1 MSIWAEL
8 NRRNVYKVGAAYL
21 IVAWLLAQVAS
32 VVAPALSLPS
42 WVTPLVVF
50 LLVLAFPI
58 ALILAWAYEVTPD
71 GIKPTRN
78 VPLADSIR
86 HVTGQKLNYIVT
98 GLLVAAVGFIA
109 VDYYVLRGTPTES
122 AGRPAPAA
130 DPSSAGAMAV
140 DPGGADSSPPIVA
153 VLPFDNLSPNPDDAY
168 FASGLHDEILNQLAK
183 LDSIRVISRTSVLR
197 YAENRRTIPQI
208 AAELSADAIMEGSV
222 RYAGDRILVTAQ
234 LIDPATDTHLWT
246 QTYPGDLSDLEQLFA
261 IQADIAMNVANALR
275 AELSAEDRTSLARRP
290 TASREAYELYLASL
304 NATRLLDTARATQQI
319 ERALEL
325 DPNFAEA
332 WAQKAWLQAA
342 TQAGLPTEGAT
353 SRLANA
359 RRDAL
364 HAVELAPDSPAVHSA
379 YAFVLTQQ
387 GDWIE
392 ARRAHET
399 MLALGADLTDASLVF
414 HQLSTGDF
422 AGAKSSTQAL
432 YEKDPLNPNALG
444 FLLLSHGF
452 LGESREEAEVY
463 AKGTALFDAWFL
475 GELAEGY
482 LRLARR
488 DFEHMRKVA
497 PLLGRVHNAL
507 VGYLDTP
514 EAGIAEARK
523 LSGEEAY
530 RTNIARIN
538 LALWVAF
545 FGDDELALSLLTAA
559 LAESRTNTYYIWM
572 PLLARARQ
580 RPAFKALVRDLGLV
594 EYWREYGW
602 PPICQP
608 TQGDDFACR

>member
-1 MSIWAEL
+1 
-8 NRRNVYKVGAAYL
+8 
-21 IVAWLLAQVAS
+21 
-32 VVAPALSLPS
+32 
-42 WVTPLVVF
+42 
-50 LLVLAFPI
+50 
-58 ALILAWAYEVTPD
+58 
-71 GIKPTRN
+71 
-78 VPLADSIR
+78 
-86 HVTGQKLNYIVT
+86 
-98 GLLVAAVGFIA
+98 
-109 VDYYVLRGTPTES
+109 
-122 AGRPAPAA
+122 
-130 DPSSAGAMAV
+130 
-140 DPGGADSSPPIVA
+140 

-183 LDSIRVISRTSVLR
+183 LDAIRVISRTSVLR
-197 YAENRRTIPQI
+197 YSENRPAIPQI
-208 AAELSADAIMEGSV
+208 AAELNADAVMEGSV

-275 AELSAEDRTSLARRP
+275 AELSAEDRTSLARMP

-304 NATRLLDTARATQQI
+304 SASRLLDPRATPLI
-319 ERALEL
+319 DRALEL
-325 DPNFAEA
+325 DPSFAEA

-342 TQAGLPTEGAT
+342 EQAGLPADAT
-353 SRLANA
+353 PRLANA

-364 HAVELAPDSPAVHSA
+364 HAVELAPDSPAVHQA

-392 ARRAHET
+392 AKRAYEK
-399 MLALGADLTDASLVF
+399 MLAVGIDASLSLVF

-432 YEKDPLNPNALG
+432 YEEDPLNPNNLG
-444 FLLLSHGF
+444 FLLFSHGF

-463 AKGTALFDAWFL
+463 AKGTALFDVWFV
-475 GELAEGY
+475 GELAEFY
-482 LRLARR
+482 FRLARR
-488 DFEHMRKVA
+488 DFEHVRKVV
-497 PLLGRVHNAL
+497 PVLGRVHNAL
-507 VGYLDTP
+507 VRYLDTP

-545 FGDDELALSLLTAA
+545 FGDDELALDLVTAA
-559 LAESRTNTYYIWM
+559 LGESRTNTYFIWM

-580 RPAFKALVRDLGLV
+580 RPAFKALVRELGLV
-594 EYWREYGW
+594 DYWREYGW